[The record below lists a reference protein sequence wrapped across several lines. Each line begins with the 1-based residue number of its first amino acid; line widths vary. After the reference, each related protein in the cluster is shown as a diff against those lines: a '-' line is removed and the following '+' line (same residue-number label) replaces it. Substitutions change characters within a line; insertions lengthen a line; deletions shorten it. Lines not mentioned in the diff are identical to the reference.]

1 MDWITAA
8 ITAGSALLGTKGGK
22 TKTSTQVTPAPQT
35 QFQMDLESSF
45 RDWLFGSPSSGDK
58 IRQLQA
64 KKQSLIA
71 QRQAL
76 VRYAGTAGY
85 SEGGWQVGF
94 GPEGDPDSGAH
105 HDQGFHLGQSM
116 TDFGRGMLASGA
128 NVADSLSQ
136 GSALSG
142 GGGVMGGDFSGAD
155 FGGPGHGGLAGLG
168 GYDVL

>member
-1 MDWITAA
+1 MGFVSEIAGA
-8 ITAGSALLGTKGGK
+8 IIGGALGSKGGSSK
-22 TKTSTQVTPAPQT
+22 TTTQVTPAPQT

-45 RDWLFGSPSSGDK
+45 RDWLFGSLSSGDK

-85 SEGGWQVGF
+85 SDQSVGF
-94 GPEGDPDSGAH
+94 GPEGDPDIG
-105 HDQGFHLGQSM
+105 G
-116 TDFGRGMLASGA
+116 GRAISDDISAAIGIDPAALEGA
-128 NVADSLSQ
+128 NMGFTGNISGGGYNPGTG
-136 GSALSG
+136 GSLSG
-142 GGGVMGGDFSGAD
+142 GE
-155 FGGPGHGGLAGLG
+155 HGGLQGLG